1 MTGLPNSGL
10 SAGSLTGGRAWAS
23 SDIVVVSGLPRS
35 GTSLMMSMLEAG
47 GLPALTDGIRQADAD
62 NPEGYF
68 EFERVKQLDKG
79 DRDWLGQAQGRAI
92 KVISAL
98 LEHLPSE
105 YTYRVI
111 FMHRR
116 MEEILA
122 SQRKMLER
130 RGEPASDGN
139 DARLA
144 AAFQKHLARV
154 QAWLAAQPNIALLNV
169 DYNAL
174 LSDPIAGS
182 RAVKRFLDDGLDM
195 QRMVAVVNPDLY
207 RNRIP

>member
-1 MTGLPNSGL
+1 MKPTMAVPSQRD
-10 SAGSLTGGRAWAS
+10 ATP
-23 SDIVVVSGLPRS
+23 IVVVSGLPRS
-35 GTSLMMSMLEAG
+35 GTSMMMRMLEAG
-47 GLPALTDGIRQADAD
+47 GLPILTDEVRRADAD

-79 DRDWLGQAQGRAI
+79 DRDWLSEAQGKAV

-98 LEHLPSE
+98 LEHLPPDHA
-105 YTYRVI
+105 YRVI
-111 FMHRR
+111 FMHRH

-130 RGEPASDGN
+130 RGGPASEAN

-144 AAFQKHLARV
+144 ALFEKHLARV
-154 QAWLAAQPNIALLNV
+154 QAWLAAQPNMTVLDV

-174 LSDPIAGS
+174 LSDPLSQSQAIS
-182 RAVKRFLDDGLDM
+182 RFLDGILDTG
-195 QRMVAVVNPDLY
+195 RMVAVVNPALY
-207 RNRIP
+207 RNRTS